1 MPSRLLKL
9 NLLDF
14 PLALFLLS
22 AVVGVCPAYDRGQC
36 WPTLIAL
43 AAGFLLYLLISR
55 IAVSRRWWYVSAL
68 ILVAAGLLL
77 SLYFVTQYGHL
88 GYDENL
94 GPISRLG
101 VLVGRIAPSIASWGP
116 QPNSVAIFLEGVI
129 FLAAALALTQ
139 KQWVWRIVG
148 GVGVGLMALALTMSG
163 SRGAWLAVAVV
174 TALWLALHWRPAR
187 VVAVVVG
194 ILALG
199 LIVYVIVRGDITV
212 LGDIPVAGRLLSAL
226 FLRPD
231 RLDVYRNSV
240 YLIQDFPLTG
250 IGLGKQF
257 AMVYA
262 RYALF
267 IQHPFLTYS
276 HNLYLEVWLEQGL
289 LGAVALLWL
298 MAALYQAAR
307 THARPRSDLLFQSTW
322 FGITAVFV
330 HGVTD
335 ARQYE
340 DLWCW
345 LPFFALLGLNG
356 ATLLRVDTGVHRQR
370 RWLFPAGVVGAFLLI
385 VAVALFPWPATY
397 HANQGCV
404 LQARADLAPSLD
416 GEQRAALRHQAL
428 DRYRRAIQINPDN
441 RTARQRLGLMLV
453 EAARFD
459 EGVEHLEIAWQADP
473 GNTTTR
479 KALGLA
485 YVWVGELERAQP
497 LLRDVRGIVEELNI
511 WGWWRGT
518 QQQMEQSLNAYRMS
532 LLLKPDQPEVRE
544 RVEQL
549 EADLSP

>member
-1 MPSRLLKL
+1 MPSRLKL
-9 NLLDF
+9 NELDL

-22 AVVGVCPAYDRGQC
+22 AIVGVCPAYDRGQC

-55 IAVSRRWWYVSAL
+55 TAVSHGGWYVSAL
-68 ILVAAGLLL
+68 ILIAAGLLL
-77 SLYFVTQYGHL
+77 SLYFVTQYDHL
-88 GYDENL
+88 GYDEEL
-94 GPISRLG
+94 GPISGLG
-101 VLVGRIAPSIASWGP
+101 TLIGRIVPPFAFWDP
-116 QPNSVAIFLEGVI
+116 QPNGVATFLGGII

-139 KQWVWRIVG
+139 KQWGRRIVG
-148 GVGVGLMALALTMSG
+148 GVGVGLMALALVMSG

-174 TALWLALHWRPAR
+174 TALWLALHWRLAR
-187 VVAVVVG
+187 VFAVVVG

-212 LGDIPVAGRLLSAL
+212 LGDVPVAGRLLGAL

-240 YLIQDFPLTG
+240 YLIQDLPLTG
-250 IGLGKQF
+250 IGLGEQF

-262 RYALF
+262 RYALL
-267 IQHPFLTYS
+267 IQYPFLTYS

-289 LGAVALLWL
+289 LGVVALLWL

-307 THARPRSDLLFQSTW
+307 THAGPGSDLLFQSTW
-322 FGITAVFV
+322 LGITAAFV

-335 ARQYE
+335 ARQYS

-356 ATLLRVDTGVHRQR
+356 GILLRGATGVHRR
-370 RWLFPAGVVGAFLLI
+370 RGWLFPAGVVGAFLLI
-385 VAVALFPWPATY
+385 VAVALFPWPASY
-397 HANQGCV
+397 HVDQGCV
-404 LQARADLAPSLD
+404 LQARADLAPSLND
-416 GEQRAALRHQAL
+416 EQRAALRQQAI
-428 DRYRRAIQINPDN
+428 DHYRCAVQIDPDN

-453 EAARFD
+453 EAARFG

-497 LLRDVRGIVEELNI
+497 LLQDVPDIVEELNV

-532 LLLKPDQPEVRE
+532 LLLEPDQPEVRE
-544 RVEQL
+544 RIEQL
-549 EADLSP
+549 ETELSR